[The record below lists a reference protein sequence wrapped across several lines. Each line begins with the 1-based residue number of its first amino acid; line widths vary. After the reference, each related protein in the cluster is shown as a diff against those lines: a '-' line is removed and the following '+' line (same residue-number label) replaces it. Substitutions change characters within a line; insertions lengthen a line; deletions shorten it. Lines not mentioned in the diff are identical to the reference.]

1 LRWLNKER
9 KLVMSL
15 SNVDPQSNGSNL
27 LARHCNH
34 LGHKEMQD
42 IKNDYD
48 EENLSYLGLNLKWAW
63 KVTRLGV
70 TNDKRQGSRDSLGFG
85 QIQGFMAS

>member
-1 LRWLNKER
+1 
-9 KLVMSL
+9 
-15 SNVDPQSNGSNL
+15 
-27 LARHCNH
+27 
-34 LGHKEMQD
+34 MQD